1 MVKAKTRQSTVTAAP
16 PIPIRGIA
24 VVVSPNRNGLL
35 LGYISNS
42 ILTPMVPRASPSAPL
57 MNERTMLSVSNWR
70 RMRLRPAPSAV
81 LIAISRVL
89 RSARTSRRFATLT
102 QAMSNRRPTA
112 ARRRFSDDRT
122 LPTIASWSGSTLHTV
137 RALML
142 PGASRREAATATAS
156 WAFAAARVVK
166 TTKNPSAANFWT
178 SAPPTPQRIAAGR
191 SLSSSSTPWTLWP
204 KRSAIGPQTNEHP
217 QPRRKSANNRPP

>member
-137 RALML
+137 RALTL
-142 PGASRREAATATAS
+142 PGASRRDAAAATAS
-156 WAFAAARVVK
+156 WARQRQCPDRVERQARSEEHTSELQSLTNLVCRLLLEKKKKNK
-166 TTKNPSAANFWT
+166 TKEKTK
-178 SAPPTPQRIAAGR
+178 
-191 SLSSSSTPWTLWP
+191 
-204 KRSAIGPQTNEHP
+204 TN
-217 QPRRKSANNRPP
+217 